1 MRIITAICTLFLS
14 ALASAEIRTWTDK
27 TGRTLEADF
36 MTMNDDSITVRTK
49 AGKVVPLKKDSLADG
64 EWEEAEKLKATV
76 IDPTN
81 TEGTKLEDASKPWLS
96 AKTSSWST
104 DATTTWATSWGSYNK
119 TIDQTRV
126 VEVSIRSR
134 SDSPSSAILEVI
146 WLSNGTT
153 GKGLPTGV
161 AAVSRATVELKP
173 REVITQKVPMS
184 FTTEKQK
191 YVALGLSFEQGG
203 KYAGWVA
210 RLVDPEHKTVICQF
224 GSTVPNLKWSDK
236 VPVYVK

>member
-1 MRIITAICTLFLS
+1 
-14 ALASAEIRTWTDK
+14 
-27 TGRTLEADF
+27 
-36 MTMNDDSITVRTK
+36 MTMDDASITVRTK
-49 AGKVVPLKKDSLADG
+49 AGKVVILKKDSLADG
-64 EWEEAEKLKATV
+64 EWEEAKKLKATA

-81 TEGTKLEDASKPWLS
+81 AEGTKLEDASKPWLS

-126 VEVSIRSR
+126 VEVSVRSR
-134 SDSPSSAILEVI
+134 SDSPSSAIVEVI

-161 AAVSRATVELKP
+161 CAVSRATVDLKA
-173 REVITQKVPMS
+173 REVITCKVPMS
-184 FTTEKQK
+184 FSIEKEK
-191 YVALGLSFEQGG
+191 YAALGVSFETGG

-210 RLVDPEHKTVICQF
+210 RLVDPVHKTVICQF
-224 GSTVPNLKWSDK
+224 GNNVPNLKWSDT